1 MEVRGLNEAEI
12 IKAVDIHSIL
22 DKLETFSN
30 VEEYYK
36 INHLSAEQI
45 NDLATKIA
53 ELIITE
59 LKALG
64 LEINN
69 T

>member
-1 MEVRGLNEAEI
+1 MEVYALNEAEI

-45 NDLATKIA
+45 NDLATKISA
-53 ELIITE
+53 LIITE
-59 LKALG
+59 LKPLG
-64 LEINN
+64 LKIKN

>member
-59 LKALG
+59 LKPLG